1 MLMRYIKLFVFS
13 AILIIYFYSC
23 GKKLDKR
30 PLGSLDETALSNK
43 KGVEG
48 LLIGAYSLLDGIGG
62 NKSSWFSAASNWV
75 YGSISGSEAYTGSED
90 GDGPRK
96 AILPAEK
103 FITLIP
109 TNEALASK
117 WGTVYDGVQ
126 RANDV
131 LRIMKKAND
140 ILPADQ
146 KRIEAEARFL
156 RAHYHFEA
164 KKIWNKVPFIDE
176 TITYENQNYHVS
188 NEKDIW
194 PDIENDLKYAVTNLA
209 TTPYKDAVGRA
220 TTYTASA
227 LLAKAYMFQK
237 KFADAKPLLVTII
250 NSGAFELVDYHKNF
264 NPGTKNSKES
274 VFSVQMSVN
283 DQSIGMNGNFGDQF
297 NFPFGFLFGSQPGG
311 CCGYFMPSQYLVNHF
326 KTEATGLPDFTN
338 FNSSNVTNDEGF
350 ESSDSFTAYGGTLDP
365 RLDWT
370 IGRRG
375 IPYLDWGNH
384 PGKDWIRRQELNG
397 PYSPKKNS
405 YEKSQETH
413 LTDASYWFP
422 GTTANNVNLIRYADV
437 LLWAAEVEVE
447 TGNLAKAEEYVNLIR
462 ARAADPTGWVHTY
475 VDPNDPSL
483 GFTNVP
489 AANYF
494 IKPYPAGYFT
504 SIGQES
510 SRKAVRYERMLEL
523 GMEGHRFFDLVRW
536 GIADIE
542 INSYFQKEKNLR
554 TYLNDAHF
562 AKNKNEY
569 FPIPQLQI
577 DLSAGADGIPKMK
590 QNPGY

>member
-1 MLMRYIKLFVFS
+1 MKNSKLFIFS
-13 AILIIYFYSC
+13 VIAVIYIYSC

-30 PLGSLDETALSNK
+30 PLGALDETALANK
-43 KGVEG
+43 RGVEG

-62 NKSSWFSAASNWV
+62 NKSSWYSAASNWV
-75 YGSISGSEAYTGSED
+75 YGSISGSEAYTGSDD
-90 GDGPRK
+90 GDDPRK
-96 AILPAEK
+96 AVLPTEK

-131 LRIMKKAND
+131 LRIMKKAKD
-140 ILPADQ
+140 ILPDDQ
-146 KRIEAEARFL
+146 KRIAAEARFL

-176 TITYENQNYHVS
+176 SITYENENYHVS

-194 PDIENDLKYAVTNLA
+194 PDIENDLKYAVANLA
-209 TTPYKDAVGRA
+209 TLPYGNAVGRA

-237 KFADAKPLLVTII
+237 KFTEAKPLLVTII
-250 NSGAFELVDYHKNF
+250 NSGAFDLVDYHKNF
-264 NPGTKNSKES
+264 NPGTKNSRES

-283 DQSIGMNGNFGDQF
+283 DQSIGINGNYGDML
-297 NFPFGFLFGSQPGG
+297 NFPNGFLFGAQPGG

-326 KTEATGLPDFTN
+326 KTNAVTGLPDLNN
-338 FNSSNVTNDEGF
+338 FNSTNVTNDEGF
-350 ESSDSFTAYGGTLDP
+350 ESSDPFTPYAGMLDP

-375 IPYLDWGNH
+375 IPYLDWGIH
-384 PGKDWIRRQELNG
+384 PGKIWIRSQEHNG
-397 PYSPKKNS
+397 PYTPKKNS
-405 YEKSQETH
+405 YYKSQEYQ
-413 LTDASYWFP
+413 LTDYSFWTN
-422 GTTANNVNLIRYADV
+422 GTTANNVNLIRYAEV

-447 TGNLAKAEEYVNLIR
+447 IGSPTKAEEYVNLIR
-462 ARAADPTGWVHTY
+462 TRAADPTGWVHTY
-475 VDPNDPSL
+475 VDANDPSL
-483 GFTNVP
+483 GFTNIP

-494 IKPYPAGYFT
+494 IKTYPAGYFT
-504 SIGQES
+504 TIGKDE
-510 SRKAVRYERMLEL
+510 SRKVVRYERMLEL

-536 GIADIE
+536 GIADTE
-542 INSYFQKEKNLR
+542 INSYFLKEKNLR
-554 TYLNDAHF
+554 VYLNDARF
-562 AKNKNEY
+562 TKNKNEY

-577 DLSAGADGIPKMK
+577 DLSAGADGIAKMI